1 MRWNMV
7 RIGCLKAFFKS
18 FLIDARERNDCYA
31 LFKVKERVFCLFV
44 FCQQRVTFVYV
55 EIKWKENTSRGC
67 RLVSKEQRKY
77 F

>member
-1 MRWNMV
+1 MLEKEM
-7 RIGCLKAFFKS
+7 IAMLCLKLK
-18 FLIDARERNDCYA
+18 
-31 LFKVKERVFCLFV
+31 RVFCLFV

>member
-1 MRWNMV
+1 MLEKEMV
-7 RIGCLKAFFKS
+7 AMSAMICLKLKRDF
-18 FLIDARERNDCYA
+18 
-31 LFKVKERVFCLFV
+31 

-67 RLVSKEQRKY
+67 RFVSKEKRKH